1 MIQSA
6 YLHVPFCK
14 QICAYCDF
22 FRCGYNSLL
31 ANKWLE
37 VIAKE
42 IVDLQLTNLKT
53 LYIGGGTPTALS
65 YHQLECLLKLLQ
77 PSIDAEG
84 EYTMEANLSHLN
96 DDLLKLIT
104 SYGVNRLSLGV
115 QSFQNHLLERI
126 GRTHRKED
134 VLPTLERIHQHGID
148 NISIDLIYGLPN
160 QTLEMWQADLAYAIT
175 LPITHISLYAL
186 TIEPNSRFAKEGVE
200 AAEENLDADMYEY
213 ACSFLQAHGFEQY
226 EISSFAKK
234 ECYSKH
240 NLAYWNYDDFYG
252 IGCGASGKSNDARY
266 DNTKNFI
273 EYLEHGA
280 SPTLIKLSQEEAKFE
295 MIMMSL
301 RKKEGL
307 NLSLYQ
313 ERFGSDVYTDFKA
326 VIDQNV
332 QKNNLIIDENYLY
345 ASDKGFEILNDILID
360 FL

>member
-6 YLHVPFCK
+6 YIHVPFCK

-37 VIAKE
+37 VISKE
-42 IVDLQLTNLKT
+42 ISDLKLTNLKT
-53 LYIGGGTPTALS
+53 LYIGGGTPSALS
-65 YHQLECLLKLLQ
+65 YHQLECLLKLLK
-77 PSIDAEG
+77 PSIDQDC

-96 DDLLKLIT
+96 NELLKLIT
-104 SYGVNRLSLGV
+104 NYGVNRLSLGV
-115 QSFQNHLLERI
+115 QSFQNHLLERV

-134 VLPTLERIHQHGID
+134 VLPTLERIHQHGIH

-200 AAEENLDADMYEY
+200 AADENLDADMYEY
-213 ACSFLQAHGFEQY
+213 ACSFLQANGFEQY

-252 IGCGASGKSNDARY
+252 IGCGASGKTNNVRY

-273 EYLEHGA
+273 EYLNDGA
-280 SPTLIKLSQEEAKFE
+280 SPTNIELSKDELKFE

-307 NLSLYQ
+307 NLNLYK
-313 ERFGSDVYTDFKA
+313 ERFHSHVYADFKA
-326 VIDQNV
+326 AIDQNIE
-332 QKNNLIIDENYLY
+332 KNNLMMNENYLY
-345 ASDKGFEILNDILID
+345 ASAKGFELLNDILID